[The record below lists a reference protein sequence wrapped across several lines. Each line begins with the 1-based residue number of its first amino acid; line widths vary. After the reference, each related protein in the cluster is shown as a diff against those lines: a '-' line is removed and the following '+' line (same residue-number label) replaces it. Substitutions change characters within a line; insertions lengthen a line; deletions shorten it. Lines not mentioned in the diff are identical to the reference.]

1 MVALSTH
8 APECCVDIVA
18 ELYNPFSHLQEN
30 PCKTMMTRPTVS
42 SPPHLASKETAQKP
56 PRNRNTDETDSDGLA
71 GSSEVL
77 LRGPG
82 PPAEVDR
89 SEKSRVPTS
98 ARRREGEGF
107 S

>member
-30 PCKTMMTRPTVS
+30 PCKTMIPGFKGNRP
-42 SPPHLASKETAQKP
+42 ETAQKP